1 MIDYKENTEIMCTD
15 LEQLYLSVGWFAYT
29 HDMDILE
36 NAVNNSLSVITA
48 WQDDKLVG
56 LIRAVGDGV
65 TILYVQDILVNPEFQ
80 NKGIGTILMTKII
93 DKYNNVRQKVL
104 LTEEAPDVRH
114 FYEKFNFVSCD
125 QGNTVAFY
133 REF

>member
-1 MIDYKENTEIMCTD
+1 MIDYKENTEIKRTD

-29 HDMDILE
+29 LDMDILE

-65 TILYVQDILVNPEFQ
+65 TILYVQDILINPEFQ

-125 QGNTVAFY
+125 QGNAVAFY

>member
-1 MIDYKENTEIMCTD
+1 MIDYKENTEIKRTD
-15 LEQLYLSVGWFAYT
+15 LEQLYSSVGWFAYT

-65 TILYVQDILVNPEFQ
+65 TILYIQDILVNPEFQ
-80 NKGIGTILMTKII
+80 NKGIGTII
-93 DKYNNVRQKVL
+93 
-104 LTEEAPDVRH
+104 
-114 FYEKFNFVSCD
+114 S
-125 QGNTVAFY
+125 
-133 REF
+133 